1 MLYAKRLWFLFALI
15 FITPLGWA
23 DDHATCS
30 LDTIKGDYGF
40 VSTVRAPVTKNQA
53 AERTRLRF
61 IGLISYDGVGNA
73 SVSGVTVT
81 SGQTSSYVDS
91 GVYKVD
97 AAHCTGSVT
106 FEKGKSK
113 WAFVIVSS
121 GNELLTIVQ
130 GIPDTTPFS
139 QKKR

>member
-1 MLYAKRLWFLFALI
+1 MRYTKWLCCIFAL
-15 FITPLGWA
+15 FVLTPLGRA
-23 DDHATCS
+23 DDHANCS

-40 VSTVRAPVTKNQA
+40 VSTVRAPLSKNQP
-53 AERTRLRF
+53 ERARLRF
-61 IGLISYDGVGNA
+61 IGLISYDGAGNA

-97 AAHCTGSVT
+97 GAHCTGSVT

-113 WAFVIVSS
+113 WAFVIVSGGS
-121 GNELLTIVQ
+121 ELLTIVQ